1 MPRRSG
7 SNIGRRTRKAQMIFN
22 RRRLNRPVEE
32 HSTDNVEEH
41 PTDTVEEHPRDNVE
55 EHSTDHKEEYS
66 TDSVEEHSTDNV
78 EEHSTDNVNLRDQVR
93 ANFKRWLEEHYVSA
107 VPPRQAVWWKGG
119 CRDVAGLI
127 RPDTATAPAPRCNLQ
142 GLAVLALNMCYIG
155 ALSFT
160 RCCTCRSDLI
170 EVDPQ

>member
-1 MPRRSG
+1 MLASIIFQITTFNCMIQNLPMIERTERS
-7 SNIGRRTRKAQMIFN
+7 AC
-22 RRRLNRPVEE
+22 
-32 HSTDNVEEH
+32 
-41 PTDTVEEHPRDNVE
+41 
-55 EHSTDHKEEYS
+55 
-66 TDSVEEHSTDNV
+66 
-78 EEHSTDNVNLRDQVR
+78 
-93 ANFKRWLEEHYVSA
+93 LEIQQLDAWVSHMTS
-107 VPPRQAVWWKGG
+107 RQIMARGAATAGGVVGGG
-119 CRDVAGLI
+119 CRGVAGLI

>member
-1 MPRRSG
+1 MYKGLLNQHSKRAERNPLNPNGGCLSWAGTRSL
-7 SNIGRRTRKAQMIFN
+7 NNVAQI
-22 RRRLNRPVEE
+22 
-32 HSTDNVEEH
+32 D
-41 PTDTVEEHPRDNVE
+41 DTGGVVG
-55 EHSTDHKEEYS
+55 
-66 TDSVEEHSTDNV
+66 
-78 EEHSTDNVNLRDQVR
+78 
-93 ANFKRWLEEHYVSA
+93 
-107 VPPRQAVWWKGG
+107 GG

>member
-1 MPRRSG
+1 M
-7 SNIGRRTRKAQMIFN
+7 
-22 RRRLNRPVEE
+22 
-32 HSTDNVEEH
+32 
-41 PTDTVEEHPRDNVE
+41 
-55 EHSTDHKEEYS
+55 YS
-66 TDSVEEHSTDNV
+66 YID
-78 EEHSTDNVNLRDQVR
+78 
-93 ANFKRWLEEHYVSA
+93 
-107 VPPRQAVWWKGG
+107 VPYRGAATAGGVVGGG

-127 RPDTATAPAPRCNLQ
+127 RPDTATAPAPCCNLQ